1 MGLMAVYSLEYDFDR
16 KCSLVKERD
25 TIFSDEIAVNNA
37 KTAYNIFNQVFFPAT
52 KTEEY
57 MYLMCL
63 DAQLKVKGLFVVS
76 QGSINSAL
84 QNIRGIFTRALLCN
98 ATCIITAHNHPSGE
112 CIISKQD
119 EQCYKKL
126 KAACE
131 IVGITLMDFLILY
144 DWEYYSFNEKGLL

>member
-1 MGLMAVYSLEYDFDR
+1 MGLMAVYSLEYDLDR

-25 TIFSDEIAVNNA
+25 TIFSDEIVVNNV

-126 KAACE
+126 KKSGELME
-131 IVGITLMDFLILY
+131 ITIADNIIIGNDKFV
-144 DWEYYSFNEKGLL
+144 SFNEKFS